1 MRLDKI
7 PKRLNTT
14 SCAMWVKGLFSTEKK
29 RDAKGLWVVYNAF
42 YVIVNTVNA
51 ALKKGG
57 VLKSKLSARCPM
69 SAVKGPDDGRSS
81 VVVDWERLK
90 RLGIHQLHP
99 VIAKCRTVSKK
110 YETFE
115 MLKGKPIRLLTAWRL
130 KEKPVEW
137 TALFFCLRN

>member
-57 VLKSKLSARCPM
+57 GIEIQAKRTMSNVSSEGSRRWTIICGCWLGKTEAFGNTSA
-69 SAVKGPDDGRSS
+69 SS
-81 VVVDWERLK
+81 GYCQMQDSQQEVWNIWNAK
-90 RLGIHQLHP
+90 RQTYP
-99 VIAKCRTVSKK
+99 SFDC
-110 YETFE
+110 
-115 MLKGKPIRLLTAWRL
+115 LTA
-130 KEKPVEW
+130 
-137 TALFFCLRN
+137 